1 MATLLPLL
9 LKASLALLVFSLGL
23 SATLQDTTYL
33 FRRPG
38 QLARALVAMFVVLP
52 ITALILARVFHPHPA
67 VKIAIVALASLA
79 VAAPALAQRG
89 DGGPGGLTM
98 SRPVGR
104 MSSSSSSC
112 QKYRVNVLPAK

>member
-38 QLARALVAMFVVLP
+38 QLARALGAMFVVMP
-52 ITALILARVFHPHPA
+52 VTALILARVLEPPAA
-67 VKIAIVALASLA
+67 VKIALVALALSPLPPTFPRKA
-79 VAAPALAQRG
+79 LKQGGRVSYVAGLLVAATLVAVPLI
-89 DGGPGGLTM
+89 
-98 SRPVGR
+98 PVSANAAG
-104 MSSSSSSC
+104 
-112 QKYRVNVLPAK
+112 